1 LPHRQIRSLQGCSVG
16 GSGVSCGVAA
26 VRHFCLLFFGSGTWM
41 VVSGGVG
48 KRFGFPCFGGRVGI
62 PDGSRSCAAD
72 AVGGGG
78 CLFRSPTVWP
88 AVVDILSSPTSHKST
103 ADALSSLMMRFGDAT
118 EHWLMRLNQSLT
130 LLVRCGGGARMVMGW
145 FLLGDG
151 VLSGGGERW
160 NCVCLVRPLWHC
172 VVIFTILRAYANEFP
187 APSQKK

>member
-1 LPHRQIRSLQGCSVG
+1 
-16 GSGVSCGVAA
+16 
-26 VRHFCLLFFGSGTWM
+26 
-41 VVSGGVG
+41 
-48 KRFGFPCFGGRVGI
+48 
-62 PDGSRSCAAD
+62 
-72 AVGGGG
+72 
-78 CLFRSPTVWP
+78 
-88 AVVDILSSPTSHKST
+88 
-103 ADALSSLMMRFGDAT
+103 MMRFGDAT